1 MVGKLQAEEEP
12 GLLLVDA
19 DRREPTLTAAVAV
32 RTTRGQA
39 VPPGPERGYLW
50 HEQDRPNDLVAQRWG
65 VIAPEGPEGDELLA
79 AIEPLIKARGEQQ
92 QAAVKVYRVPAQM
105 SPATAASWKREVFHR
120 SERLR
125 QDLPRYQ
132 LLLGDLHQV
141 PETLQI
147 SQATDGFVGRLAFDA
162 VADYADYCAKILAA
176 EAAPAPG
183 PRQALFHGVADGTAA
198 TEAGIRGL
206 VRPCVALAR
215 EMQSREAGLFP
226 ATIVAS
232 EDAEPDPASFRGAAG
247 AAQVLLS
254 LSHGEGAPRGGWRSP
269 AEQRAR
275 QGAMSFGAE
284 ADDLAGAALLRG
296 PIAPLG
302 LWLMF
307 ACFSAGT
314 PSTSKYARWIERLI
328 AEGRAGG
335 RPEQV
340 LQCLPGPG
348 EPPFVAAIPKAALR
362 NRRPGVELQLPRGR
376 RRAAALPAGALPR
389 HAGGGA
395 AGRPGGGGVSSPVSL
410 VRAGQHGAD
419 DARRGG
425 RGPGAAAGAAVD
437 AAPGSGGVY
446 AARGSG
452 GAAAGGGEAGG
463 HGESG
468 AGAGEGFFW
477 WHGGDADGV
486 GGAGERADDRPAR
499 AGDRAGAG
507 GLADAAAGGAG
518 ARDQRG
524 RIGAAGRD
532 VSPRGEE
539 RDRARVNGG
548 RLGIIVDR
556 YRGPPAQSM
565 RRIISSF
572 ARSMKFCTGRT
583 AWSGASRRLG

>member
-79 AIEPLIKARGEQQ
+79 AIEPLIRARGEQQ

-183 PRQALFHGVADGTAA
+183 SRQALFHGVADGTAA

-275 QGAMSFGAE
+275 QGAMSFGRD
-284 ADDLAGAALLRG
+284 ADDLAGEALLRG

-362 NRRPGVELQLPRGR
+362 NPQGPLAFIGHVDLAWSYSFREVDGGRPRFQPGR
-376 RRAAALPAGALPR
+376 FLDTLAAALQGDRVGVAFRHLFRWFEQVNTELTTLDEEAEDQALRRAQLWMLRQDLAGFMLLGDPA
-389 HAGGGA
+389 
-395 AGRPGGGGVSSPVSL
+395 
-410 VRAGQHGAD
+410 
-419 DARRGG
+419 ARL
-425 RGPGAAAGAAVD
+425 PGAAKPAVTASPVPVQARDFFAGMVVMPTASAGPASGPTIDRLEQAIGLVLAGSQTPQRAAQGLGIS
-437 AAPGSGGVY
+437 AAELAQLVETY
-446 AARGSG
+446 R
-452 GAAAGGGEAGG
+452 
-463 HGESG
+463 
-468 AGAGEGFFW
+468 
-477 WHGGDADGV
+477 
-486 GGAGERADDRPAR
+486 R
-499 AGDRAGAG
+499 AGRSAIG
-507 GLADAAAGGAG
+507 
-518 ARDQRG
+518 RG
-524 RIGAAGRD
+524 
-532 VSPRGEE
+532 
-539 RDRARVNGG
+539 
-548 RLGIIVDR
+548 
-556 YRGPPAQSM
+556 
-565 RRIISSF
+565 
-572 ARSMKFCTGRT
+572 
-583 AWSGASRRLG
+583 

>member
-348 EPPFVAAIPKAALR
+348 EPPFVAAVPKAALR
-362 NRRPGVELQLPRGR
+362 NPQGPLAFIGHVDLAWSYSFREVDGGRPRFQPGR
-376 RRAAALPAGALPR
+376 FLDTLAAALQGDRVGVAFRHLFRWFEQVNTELTTLDEEAEDQALRRAQLWMLRQDLAGFMLLGDPA
-389 HAGGGA
+389 
-395 AGRPGGGGVSSPVSL
+395 
-410 VRAGQHGAD
+410 
-419 DARRGG
+419 ARL
-425 RGPGAAAGAAVD
+425 PGAAKPAVTASPVPVQASDFFGGMVVMPTASAGPASGPTIDRLEQAIGLVLAGSQTPQRAAQ
-437 AAPGSGGVY
+437 GLGISGPELAQLVETY
-446 AARGSG
+446 R
-452 GAAAGGGEAGG
+452 
-463 HGESG
+463 
-468 AGAGEGFFW
+468 
-477 WHGGDADGV
+477 
-486 GGAGERADDRPAR
+486 R
-499 AGDRAGAG
+499 AGRGAIG
-507 GLADAAAGGAG
+507 
-518 ARDQRG
+518 RG
-524 RIGAAGRD
+524 
-532 VSPRGEE
+532 
-539 RDRARVNGG
+539 
-548 RLGIIVDR
+548 
-556 YRGPPAQSM
+556 
-565 RRIISSF
+565 
-572 ARSMKFCTGRT
+572 
-583 AWSGASRRLG
+583 

>member
-162 VADYADYCAKILAA
+162 VTDYADYCAKILAA

-183 PRQALFHGVADGTAA
+183 SRQALFHGVADGTAA

-348 EPPFVAAIPKAALR
+348 EPPFVAAIPKAALQNPQGPLAFIGHVDLAWSYSFR
-362 NRRPGVELQLPRGR
+362 EVDAGRPRFQPGR
-376 RRAAALPAGALPR
+376 FLDTLAAALQGDRVGVAFRHLFRWFEQVNTELTTLDEEAEDQALRRAQLWMLRQDLAGFMLLGDPAARLPAAAKPVVTASPVPVQASDFFGGMVVMPTAS
-389 HAGGGA
+389 AGPASGPTIDRLEQAIGLVLA
-395 AGRPGGGGVSSPVSL
+395 GSQTPQRAAQGLGISGPELAQLVETYRRAGRS
-410 VRAGQHGAD
+410 AI
-419 DARRGG
+419 G
-425 RGPGAAAGAAVD
+425 RG
-437 AAPGSGGVY
+437 
-446 AARGSG
+446 
-452 GAAAGGGEAGG
+452 
-463 HGESG
+463 
-468 AGAGEGFFW
+468 
-477 WHGGDADGV
+477 
-486 GGAGERADDRPAR
+486 
-499 AGDRAGAG
+499 
-507 GLADAAAGGAG
+507 
-518 ARDQRG
+518 
-524 RIGAAGRD
+524 
-532 VSPRGEE
+532 
-539 RDRARVNGG
+539 
-548 RLGIIVDR
+548 
-556 YRGPPAQSM
+556 
-565 RRIISSF
+565 
-572 ARSMKFCTGRT
+572 
-583 AWSGASRRLG
+583 

>member
-183 PRQALFHGVADGTAA
+183 SRQALFHGVADGTAA

-362 NRRPGVELQLPRGR
+362 NPQGPLAFIGHVDLAWSYSFREVDGGRPRFQPGR
-376 RRAAALPAGALPR
+376 FLDTLAAALQGDRVGVAFRHLFRWFEQVNTELTTLDEEAEDQALRRAQLWMLRQDLAGFMLLGDPAARLPAAAKPAVTASPVPVQAR
-389 HAGGGA
+389 DFFGGMVVMPTASAGPASGPTIDRLEQAIGLVLA
-395 AGRPGGGGVSSPVSL
+395 GSQTPQRAAQGLGISAAELAQLVETYRRAGRS
-410 VRAGQHGAD
+410 AI
-419 DARRGG
+419 G
-425 RGPGAAAGAAVD
+425 RG
-437 AAPGSGGVY
+437 
-446 AARGSG
+446 
-452 GAAAGGGEAGG
+452 
-463 HGESG
+463 
-468 AGAGEGFFW
+468 
-477 WHGGDADGV
+477 
-486 GGAGERADDRPAR
+486 
-499 AGDRAGAG
+499 
-507 GLADAAAGGAG
+507 
-518 ARDQRG
+518 
-524 RIGAAGRD
+524 
-532 VSPRGEE
+532 
-539 RDRARVNGG
+539 
-548 RLGIIVDR
+548 
-556 YRGPPAQSM
+556 
-565 RRIISSF
+565 
-572 ARSMKFCTGRT
+572 
-583 AWSGASRRLG
+583 

>member
-183 PRQALFHGVADGTAA
+183 SRQALFHGVADGTAA

-348 EPPFVAAIPKAALR
+348 EPPFVAAIPKAALQNPQGPLAFIGHVDLAWSYSFR
-362 NRRPGVELQLPRGR
+362 EVDGGRPRFQPGR
-376 RRAAALPAGALPR
+376 FLDTLAAALQGDRVGVAFRHLFRWFEQVNTELTTLDEEAEDQALRRAQLWMLRQDLAGFMLLGDPAARLPAAAKPAVTASPVPVQAR
-389 HAGGGA
+389 DFFGGMVVMPTASAGPASGPTIDRLEQAIGLVLA
-395 AGRPGGGGVSSPVSL
+395 GSQTPQRAAQGLGISAAELAQLVETYRRAGRS
-410 VRAGQHGAD
+410 AI
-419 DARRGG
+419 G
-425 RGPGAAAGAAVD
+425 RG
-437 AAPGSGGVY
+437 
-446 AARGSG
+446 
-452 GAAAGGGEAGG
+452 
-463 HGESG
+463 
-468 AGAGEGFFW
+468 
-477 WHGGDADGV
+477 
-486 GGAGERADDRPAR
+486 
-499 AGDRAGAG
+499 
-507 GLADAAAGGAG
+507 
-518 ARDQRG
+518 
-524 RIGAAGRD
+524 
-532 VSPRGEE
+532 
-539 RDRARVNGG
+539 
-548 RLGIIVDR
+548 
-556 YRGPPAQSM
+556 
-565 RRIISSF
+565 
-572 ARSMKFCTGRT
+572 
-583 AWSGASRRLG
+583 